1 MATMKRNNVSGQL
14 ESVYESVQ
22 TESRILTP
30 FVKDAA
36 KKAAHTFWQTFTAVF
51 FLSLGTVTT
60 FSALRDLAIAA
71 ASAGIATT
79 LSFLKTYIVSKFTA
93 KGAK

>member
-1 MATMKRNNVSGQL
+1 MKRNSVTGQL
-14 ESVYESVQ
+14 ESVYNSVE
-22 TESRILTP
+22 TEARFLTP
-30 FVKDAA
+30 FVKDAT
-36 KKAAHTFWQTFTAVF
+36 KKAAHAFWETFTAVF
-51 FLSLGTVTT
+51 FFSLGTVTT

-71 ASAGIATT
+71 SSAGIATT